1 MSIFGNIL
9 ALFLYLVYSNNRGS
23 VIRMIYPSIDK
34 LLTIVDS
41 KYTLVYVA
49 ANRSKQMIKNDYFQ
63 KPVSK
68 YKSSKTIG
76 RAMEEI
82 YDNLIHVDKR

>member
-1 MSIFGNIL
+1 
-9 ALFLYLVYSNNRGS
+9 
-23 VIRMIYPSIDK
+23 MIYPSIDK
-34 LLTIVDS
+34 MLTIVDS

-49 ANRSKQMIKNDYFQ
+49 ANRSKQMIKNNYFQ

-68 YKSSKTIG
+68 YKSAKTIG

-82 YDNLIHVDKR
+82 YDNLIRIDKR